1 MQKDLTSL
9 EAKRIRVVAL
19 SYDSVDV
26 LTKFSGEKKIMFP
39 LVSDPDS
46 KTIKAFGLLNTEAA
60 ERISGVP
67 YPGTMILDK
76 KGTIR
81 AKLFYDGH
89 RHRHAAA
96 DIVKA
101 VGEIE

>member
-1 MQKDLTSL
+1 M
-9 EAKRIRVVAL
+9 
-19 SYDSVDV
+19 
-26 LTKFSGEKKIMFP
+26 
-39 LVSDPDS
+39 
-46 KTIKAFGLLNTEAA
+46 
-60 ERISGVP
+60 P